1 MEEAAPLHLPF
12 FDPPEPKPRVEKL
25 ETLEM

>member
-1 MEEAAPLHLPF
+1 MEETAPLHLHS